1 MGLIRVLMVMVIISA
16 NLSVSPSFW
25 IFKLGI
31 AIYIFSNMISVAS
44 SILRQQN
51 STDFAFSLYFRR
63 TFSKVPSLIFK
74 NNSSNLRSSF
84 PWYYFPWDGASAIK
98 KQQSIPSALNDSLGA
113 PPLILRW
120 HLLRCPFHL
129 LPRAFQWMLQL
140 SQYLYRN
147 LKLQ

>member
-98 KQQSIPSALNDSLGA
+98 KQQSIPSALNDSPSPA
-113 PPLILRW
+113 SNPPMTSSAMSFP
-120 HLLRCPFHL
+120 PF
-129 LPRAFQWMLQL
+129 ASSFSMNASTFSISL
-140 SQYLYRN
+140 S
-147 LKLQ
+147 KS